1 MFGLEKFFNRPE
13 QVGLDKAAL
22 DLGTAIK
29 DLAFEEKDLVRKLI
43 EELNEF
49 LRKDYEAS
57 L

>member
-49 LRKDYEAS
+49 LRKDYEA
-57 L
+57 